1 MKDLKHLLYFENLLQ
16 EAHNDLVAQAQNE
29 GKICVAYACEN
40 TPEPLLNLPGA
51 FSTRL
56 RAPRTGS
63 MEMATYYM
71 TSFLCEYSR
80 ALLER
85 AIEGGYN
92 FADCMITP
100 DGCTMMNRAVENMEL
115 LKTMGKSKP
124 KFFYEYMEI
133 PMKADDN
140 GLNLY
145 VLQCRNHIL
154 TPLHEHYGIDVSD
167 AAIRSAVAEH
177 NHVCE
182 LIRAIGEDP
191 DREGLIGTPDRI
203 MRMWKEIFR
212 GYDPAQK
219 PKITTFANEEG
230 LSDIVFDCGDY
241 YSMCEHHI
249 LPFFGRYYFAYIPSP
264 KGRILGISKVARVVG
279 YCAARLQLQ
288 ERLAR
293 DIVQML
299 SEALNNEALGFAIVM
314 KGQHLCKT
322 MRGVRND
329 GKMSVAH
336 FTGVFN
342 LNSDLRKEF
351 YKLIDLNSNG

>member
-1 MKDLKHLLYFENLLQ
+1 MMDQDKIR
-16 EAHNDLVAQAQNE
+16 E
-29 GKICVAYACEN
+29 GV
-40 TPEPLLNLPGA
+40 
-51 FSTRL
+51 RL
-56 RAPRTGS
+56 I
-63 MEMATYYM
+63 
-71 TSFLCEYSR
+71 
-80 ALLER
+80 LE
-85 AIEGGYN
+85 G
-92 FADCMITP
+92 
-100 DGCTMMNRAVENMEL
+100 
-115 LKTMGKSKP
+115 
-124 KFFYEYMEI
+124 
-133 PMKADDN
+133 
-140 GLNLY
+140 
-145 VLQCRNHIL
+145 
-154 TPLHEHYGIDVSD
+154 
-167 AAIRSAVAEH
+167 
-177 NHVCE
+177 
-182 LIRAIGEDP
+182 IGEDP
-191 DREGLIGTPDRI
+191 NREGLLETPDRI
-203 MRMWKEIFR
+203 ARMYEEIFS
-212 GYDPAQK
+212 GLEDDPK
-219 PKITTFANEEG
+219 RHVKLFNEEKNEEMVIVR
-230 LSDIVFDCGDY
+230 DIPM